1 MNVVA
6 PTHPPKIPFSAVV
19 YNLSHDIGNLYD
31 MGKDS
36 LATAIARSPL
46 HAVADHI
53 YGYIVG
59 HANVFLWT
67 ATAFNAI
74 SSPLFF
80 GAGLLGGLTLQLGY
94 HIGYNN
100 HRFSIISSESNKVEY
115 AILTT
120 ISRLFLKA
128 MLLSSLS
135 GFVVGNYLGN
145 YGLRHDI
152 IPVFLNIKDHLSSI
166 PSLMSEIVNEPPPQ
180 VVHVT
185 YASQSLPPELG
196 VSML

>member
-1 MNVVA
+1 MSVVA
-6 PTHPPKIPFSAVV
+6 PTHPPNIPFSAVV
-19 YNLSHDIGNLYD
+19 YNLSHDIGKLYD

-36 LATAIARSPL
+36 LASAIARSPL
-46 HAVADHI
+46 HRAAEHI
-53 YGYIVG
+53 YGYVVD

-67 ATAFNAI
+67 ATAFNAL

-80 GAGLLGGLTLQLGY
+80 GAGLLSGVALQLGY
-94 HIGYNN
+94 QIGYSS
-100 HRFSIISSESNKVEY
+100 HRFAIISCESHKVEY
-115 AILTT
+115 AILSS

-128 MLLSSLS
+128 MLFSSVS
-135 GFVVGNYLGN
+135 GFIVGNYLAN

-152 IPVFLNIKDHLSSI
+152 IPIFLNVKDHLSSL

-180 VVHVT
+180 VVHIA
-185 YASQSLPPELG
+185 YASRSLPPELG